1 MADVQEFTAKEVA
14 AHNTRDDCWMI
25 IQGQVYD
32 VTKYIHD
39 HPGGADVLIDA
50 AGQDATVE
58 FDNAGHSEDAFEIMA
73 EYHLGKYKGM
83 PTRNAPKPV
92 ILKAKAALPTASS
105 PRSLA
110 SKTAGALAILSL
122 GADIAYQ
129 ASCRLHV
136 PSALLPKL
144 RLRRPTELGFIEGFA
159 VATAVF
165 AVASAVVSKKLA
177 ALLHFE
183 EAGFMPPSS
192 STRRFYSGIG
202 GAGNVHAAGER
213 PAVSFE
219 EEIAR
224 ARAREKSGV
233 GRVGIG
239 GAGNIFRRKKKEEQQ
254 QGHGDHEPRIEG
266 ERKGSLWSLGSWE
279 SVIKEQKA

>member
-1 MADVQEFTAKEVA
+1 MATTSSNLLVTTPRPTAA
-14 AHNTRDDCWMI
+14 PNTR
-25 IQGQVYD
+25 
-32 VTKYIHD
+32 IHTGR
-39 HPGGADVLIDA
+39 GGAGNTFRA
-50 AGQDATVE
+50 APSKASSSSSVSGSAS
-58 FDNAGHSEDAFEIMA
+58 AS
-73 EYHLGKYKGM
+73 
-83 PTRNAPKPV
+83 AP
-92 ILKAKAALPTASS
+92 APTAASS
-105 PRSLA
+105 AGPS
-110 SKTAGALAILSL
+110 TA
-122 GADIAYQ
+122 
-129 ASCRLHV
+129 R
-136 PSALLPKL
+136 
-144 RLRRPTELGFIEGFA
+144 
-159 VATAVF
+159 TA
-165 AVASAVVSKKLA
+165 A
-177 ALLHFE
+177 
-183 EAGFMPPSS
+183 PSS